1 MFNLYEDAG
10 NRVIRS
16 LRRRIVWTGQYQL
29 PDSVLLVAAACGR
42 GSGIFQ
48 PVCLVFAFT
57 RCTMR
62 LFIFLFGVC
71 LCTYSPY
78 SRWVFAG
85 LLLAGRGI
93 CLIFLFWF
101 LLRRFQVGGRSLS
114 QDLAVACCFSGAT
127 ILVFHWLLSPVVAE
141 LSQSFILT

>member
-57 RCTMR
+57 RRTMR
-62 LFIFLFGVC
+62 LFYFPFRCVPLYILSIQQGGS
-71 LCTYSPY
+71 LRAYS
-78 SRWVFAG
+78 
-85 LLLAGRGI
+85 
-93 CLIFLFWF
+93 
-101 LLRRFQVGGRSLS
+101 
-114 QDLAVACCFSGAT
+114 
-127 ILVFHWLLSPVVAE
+127 
-141 LSQSFILT
+141 

>member
-10 NRVIRS
+10 NRVILS

-78 SRWVFAG
+78 SRVGLCGPTLSRPGHLSHFFVLVFAAP
-85 LLLAGRGI
+85 LSGR
-93 CLIFLFWF
+93 
-101 LLRRFQVGGRSLS
+101 R
-114 QDLAVACCFSGAT
+114 A
-127 ILVFHWLLSPVVAE
+127 
-141 LSQSFILT
+141 